1 MLELVF
7 TSAKAGL
14 IPGRS
19 GFCSVAWTEGMP
31 QNLVSLLENM
41 SGYNALYMPNDP
53 KAELNPVCYSYQKVR
68 YGQNELRILSRIAFA
83 GLDYTG
89 RTNKIAHHIII
100 EDDSELASL
109 QHGPVSAFLCEENFI
124 TEWNEP
130 PRLLPRRTRLKS
142 ATTAGLRADQW
153 HTITG
158 YPQWA
163 GIVAERFLAGDE
175 KSCLY
180 LEYDNEVHRGNIL
193 PLIDEIVRVLPPG
206 AVADFTFNTY
216 FTNAQNGIDCF
227 FRAALPNSPALPAI
241 KRFKVKDLI
250 SLVSLSEPPQDWND
264 SPIVGMAVD
273 GVAPVPVTP
282 VPEVLVQ
289 EEVPSAELQQA
300 QPAAPGM
307 SAQNQPEIYQPK
319 YRAGKISYRKDAP
332 QQKRPAAGGLS
343 PQVRLMLFAG
353 GALLLL
359 CLIGG
364 GVWFA
369 SQMMQERRASMAAA
383 KNKKDESRDNRE
395 DTPQSGAKKKPAAK
409 KKHPAP
415 ETDGVTPE
423 STPEG
428 TPESTAESTAES
440 MAESTAESTAE
451 EENAGAPA
459 AESQAPAAPQWT
471 LQDEFEFYKK
481 FKNVGKKDQTI
492 LLPEVLKGAT
502 AIRVELKPGWGSED
516 QVPAE
521 SEKEFCTVTDQML
534 KLHPAN
540 HEMKPDTAS
549 TLLEIRLD
557 GAQLVFAGTKVKD
570 MLEYVSSIT
579 FVLEK
584 QEIVWKNEFKDE
596 FCDLILE
603 NGKFAVDGNRIKF
616 ICAEAD
622 VCVKSDFDVDE
633 KKLIEGIA
641 GDVRRYKNAFDDTN
655 KAREA
660 YEKAKGKRSGKE
672 TALYTWED
680 AKKTLESLNDE
691 LEKDA
696 KGVDF
701 DKVERLFKTFVDQ
714 LKYLDPEEGKEEEK
728 FKKACEQAEKLPG
741 EIEKKKTDK
750 KYKDFVWAKNN
761 FKNAKGKKQQESAE
775 KKLKKAEEKAKDLLA
790 EIEKLEKEM
799 RLLEYYSGV
808 KSLDDI
814 IQNVFEKWKEK
825 YKAYNAL
832 ADKEKPKGDDEKPV
846 EVKKPSDVCKDLVLT
861 VNDWRKGKEGKEELE
876 KRAAIRKAQEKY
888 GEKDNKCKEKQE
900 ELKKELRKKKELFA
914 DLLKKLENGEM
925 ISLREICDILNRQ
938 KKDFV
943 EIKKKN

>member
-68 YGQNELRILSRIAFA
+68 YGHNELRILSRIAFA

-180 LEYDNEVHRGNIL
+180 LEYDNEVHRGNVL

-273 GVAPVPVTP
+273 GVAPVPAAP
-282 VPEVLVQ
+282 VPEVPEPLVQ

-307 SAQNQPEIYQPK
+307 SAQKPPEIYQPK

-369 SQMMQERRASMAAA
+369 SQMMKERKASMAAA

-423 STPEG
+423 STAEADG
-428 TPESTAESTAES
+428 VTPESTPESKP
-440 MAESTAESTAE
+440 E

-492 LLPEVLKGAT
+492 LLPEVLKGVT
-502 AIRVELKPGWGSED
+502 AIRVELKPGWGSDD

-521 SEKEFCTVTDQML
+521 REKEFCTVTDQML

-557 GAQLVFAGTKVKD
+557 GTQLVFAGTKVKD
-570 MLEYVSSIT
+570 MLEYVSSVT
-579 FVLEK
+579 FVLGK

-603 NGKFAVDGNRIKF
+603 NGKFAVDGKRIKF
-616 ICAEAD
+616 ICADED
-622 VCVKSDFDVDE
+622 VCVKSDFEVKVDD
-633 KKLIEGIA
+633 LIEGLPSKI
-641 GDVRRYKNAFDDTN
+641 RQYKDAFDDTG
-655 KAREA
+655 KARKA
-660 YEKAKGKRSGKE
+660 YEKEKGKRSDEE
-672 TALYTWED
+672 TVLYTWED
-680 AKKTLESLNDE
+680 AKKTLESLQDE

-696 KGVDF
+696 KDVDF
-701 DKVERLFKTFVDQ
+701 DKVERLFKTFVEQ
-714 LKYLDPEEGKEEEK
+714 LKYLDPKEEGK
-728 FKKACEQAEKLPG
+728 FKKACEQAETRIKKLQE
-741 EIEKKKTDK
+741 EIKAKKNNRF
-750 KYKDFVWAKNN
+750 YRDFARAKNN
-761 FKNAKGKKQQESAE
+761 FENARDSKKAAAA
-775 KKLKKAEEKAKDLLA
+775 KKLKEAEEKAKDLLA

-814 IQNVFEKWKEK
+814 IQNVFDKWKEK
-825 YKAYNAL
+825 YNAYDAL
-832 ADKEKPKGDDEKPV
+832 ADKEKPKGDDGKPV

-861 VNDWRKGKEGKEELE
+861 VNDWRKGKKGTEELK

-888 GEKDNKCKEKQE
+888 EKEDNKCKEELE
-900 ELKKELRKKKELFA
+900 ELKAELEKKKELFA

-925 ISLREICDILNRQ
+925 ISLQEICDILNRQ